1 LFVIIV
7 LGPHYKLKYMKF
19 CFCQV
24 YKSDVMVKELIKK
37 GEIYT
42 YEYFF
47 YYYYSQYV
55 IFVAKSSVRNNLS
68 QDLNANKVEEDLCE
82 ALAF

>member
-1 LFVIIV
+1 
-7 LGPHYKLKYMKF
+7 MKF

-37 GEIYT
+37 DEIYT